1 MEKEGAVSLW
11 VGNVQSSEELDRL
24 LTVSYTDEGD
34 FIPSIFAKHF
44 GIRRYD
50 DAVREAEYYEEASN
64 NLNQLL
70 TGFSYDDEIVIVLR
84 FTALVQEGLTDNFN
98 AVVLLYN
105 FKYTEELLEATIQS
119 NYFKFLGAVEYQ

>member
-70 TGFSYDDEIVIVLR
+70 EGFSYDDEIVLK

-105 FKYTEELLEATIQS
+105 FKYTEELLEVTIQS
-119 NYFKFLGAVEYQ
+119 NYFRFLGAVEYQ

>member
-70 TGFSYDDEIVIVLR
+70 EGFSYDDEIVLK
-84 FTALVQEGLTDNFN
+84 FTALLQEGLTDDFN

-105 FKYTEELLEATIQS
+105 FMYTEELLEATLQS
-119 NYFKFLGAVEYQ
+119 NYFRFLGAVEYQ

>member
-24 LTVSYTDEGD
+24 LTVSYTDEGY

-70 TGFSYDDEIVIVLR
+70 EGFSYDDEIVLR
-84 FTALVQEGLTDNFN
+84 FTALLQEGLTDDFN

-105 FKYTEELLEATIQS
+105 FMYTEELLEATLQS
-119 NYFKFLGAVEYQ
+119 NYFRFLGAVEYQ

>member
-1 MEKEGAVSLW
+1 MEKEGTVSLW
-11 VGNVQSSEELDRL
+11 VGNVQSFEELDRL
-24 LTVSYTDEGD
+24 LNVSYTDEGD

-70 TGFSYDDEIVIVLR
+70 EGFSYDDEIVPR
-84 FTALVQEGLTDNFN
+84 FTAFVQEGLTNDFN
-98 AVVLLYN
+98 TVVLLYN
-105 FKYTEELLEATIQS
+105 FMYTEELLEATIQS
-119 NYFKFLGAVEYQ
+119 NYFRFLGALEYQ